1 MILPV
6 ATARRTG
13 AWLWAEL
20 RVRKAEGLLTLVVGL
35 VAAASSIV
43 PVYTLGYLVDQ
54 VRADASTGVI
64 VQVSVVVLLAAVVSG
79 GAMGLSLVLIARLC
93 GRILADLREQVVD
106 RALTLPTPVL
116 ERAGKGD
123 LLSRVGADVA
133 AIGSAVTQT
142 VPNLVWSVLLGTL
155 SLVAMAGIDWRLG
168 LAGALAVPAYT
179 FALRWYLPR
188 SAPGYRAEREAVA
201 ERGQLLVDSAQGLP
215 TVHAYR
221 LEQRHLTEIDQA
233 SVRARDVLVSLF
245 DLFTRFVGRVNRAEF
260 IGLSAILVAGFFLVD
275 SGAVTVGETSAAA
288 VLFHRLF
295 NPIGMLLFSFDDIQA
310 GGASLARLVG
320 VVDMEPET
328 SPAAGAE
335 PADAS
340 LELSG
345 IDFSYDGAAQV
356 LFGVGLRVEPGERVA
371 LVGSTGAGK
380 STLALIAAGSLRPT
394 RGVASIGGVPVDS
407 LPDPRRHVAIISQET
422 HVFAGTLLEDLR
434 LAAPGASREGAS
446 AALAAVGAL
455 GWAAALEQGLDTP
468 VGEGGHE
475 LTPAQAQQLA
485 LARLV
490 LLDPAIAILDEATAE
505 AGSAGARDLEESA
518 AAATTGRTTLVVAHR
533 LTQAASADRIV
544 VLEHGRIAET
554 GSHAELVASGGR
566 YAELWAAWEG
576 RTPRACLKSWS
587 P

>member
-20 RVRKAEGLLTLVVGL
+20 RVRKGEGLVALVVGL

-54 VRADASTGVI
+54 VRAGGSTDVI
-64 VQVSVVVLLAAVVSG
+64 VGVSVVVLVAAVISG
-79 GAMGLSLVLIARLC
+79 CAMGLSLILIARLC

-116 ERAGKGD
+116 ERAGRGD
-123 LLSRVGADVA
+123 LLSRVGADVS

-142 VPNLVWSVLLGTL
+142 VPNMVWSVLLGTL
-155 SLVAMAGIDWRLG
+155 SLVAMVGIDWRLG

-179 FALRWYLPR
+179 VALRWYLPR
-188 SAPGYRAEREAVA
+188 SAPGYRAERESVA
-201 ERGQLLVDSAQGLP
+201 ERGQLLVDSAQGLR

-221 LEQRHLTEIDQA
+221 LEQKHLADIDRA
-233 SVRARDVLVSLF
+233 SGNARDVLINLF
-245 DLFTRFVGRVNRAEF
+245 DLFTRLVGRVNRAEF
-260 IGLSAILVAGFFLVD
+260 VGLSAILIAGFFLVD
-275 SGAVTVGETSAAA
+275 AGAVTVGETSAAA

-320 VVDMEPET
+320 VVDMEPGVV
-328 SPAAGAE
+328 PAEGAA

-340 LELSG
+340 LVLSDV
-345 IDFSYDGAAQV
+345 DFSYDGAAQV
-356 LFGVGLRVEPGERVA
+356 LFGVGLRIEPGERVA

-380 STLALIAAGSLRPT
+380 STLALIAAGSLQPT
-394 RGVASIGGVPVDS
+394 HGVASVGGVPVGS
-407 LPDPRRHVAIISQET
+407 VANLREHVAVVSQET
-422 HVFAGTLLEDLR
+422 HVFSGTLLEDLQ
-434 LAAPGASREGAS
+434 LARAGASREDAS
-446 AALAAVGAL
+446 SALERVGAL
-455 GWAAALEQGLDTP
+455 GWVAALESGLDTA

-518 AAATTGRTTLVVAHR
+518 AAATAGRTTLVVAHR

-544 VLEHGRIAET
+544 VLERGRIVEQGA
-554 GSHAELVASGGR
+554 HASLVAAGGR
-566 YAELWAAWEG
+566 YAQLWSAWEG
-576 RTPRACLKSWS
+576 RTPTQAPATR
-587 P
+587 